1 MFSFSLLLV
10 NTTKFDTFKDY
21 TDSNAI
27 INAKGGIIIQNKKEE
42 GREGGREGRG
52 KGRREGGRERSSSN
66 FYLLQVMVKLYAWK
80 KISTSM
86 INNEKL
92 FSMSCH

>member
-52 KGRREGGRERSSSN
+52 KGRREGEKEA
-66 FYLLQVMVKLYAWK
+66 QV
-80 KISTSM
+80 ISIYFKSW
-86 INNEKL
+86 
-92 FSMSCH
+92 